1 MRIPPR
7 TVTFA
12 DNPSFINRGLARN
25 RSLPQQ
31 ISAVTQQAPQQQLSF
46 FQQKRAEIK
55 DQDRTEGMKFKST
68 AQQIVRRNCPDLS
81 E

>member
-31 ISAVTQQAPQQQLSF
+31 ISAVTQQTPQQQLSF

-55 DQDRTEGMKFKST
+55 AQDRYEGMQFKLA
-68 AQQIVRRNCPDLS
+68 AQQIVRRDCP
-81 E
+81 

>member
-12 DNPSFINRGLARN
+12 DSPSFINRGLARN

-31 ISAVTQQAPQQQLSF
+31 ISAVIQQAPQQQLSL

-55 DQDRTEGMKFKST
+55 AQDRTEGMQFKLA
-68 AQQIVRRNCPDLS
+68 AQQISLRDYP
-81 E
+81 

>member
-7 TVTFA
+7 TVSFA

-25 RSLPQQ
+25 RALPQQ
-31 ISAVTQQAPQQQLSF
+31 ISAVIQQAPQQQLSL

-55 DQDRTEGMKFKST
+55 AQGRTEGMQFKLA
-68 AQQIVRRNCPDLS
+68 AQQIVRRDCP
-81 E
+81 